1 MQGRRSDW
9 KVFWSCSRSAAE
21 RFPDGAAPVTK
32 YTVRVRIG
40 KQGNTIKAAK
50 VPPQRVP
57 ARDSDRKRNSV
68 SDTLR
73 IGIDLGSRKAKFA
86 LMRGSDILRLA
97 DLDTIAFY
105 KKYGSIVNDELSL
118 DLLGSG
124 IFSADEL
131 AEAEITVTGYG
142 RNSINLHG
150 ARVISEIKAHVAGA
164 RSQTGLADFTL
175 LDMGGQDTK
184 VAQVV
189 AGRLT
194 DFVMNDKCA
203 ASSGRY
209 LENMAAVLEVSLAEL
224 SSHGEEPVALDAT
237 CGIFGESELI
247 GQILRGYPV
256 SRLCEG
262 VNLTLVKRVMPMLK
276 RFPSDTLVITGGV
289 ALNGAM
295 IALLKEQCGMEIVV
309 PKHPQHNGAIGCAWT
324 VRGGAA
330 G

>member
-1 MQGRRSDW
+1 M
-9 KVFWSCSRSAAE
+9 
-21 RFPDGAAPVTK
+21 
-32 YTVRVRIG
+32 
-40 KQGNTIKAAK
+40 
-50 VPPQRVP
+50 
-57 ARDSDRKRNSV
+57 
-68 SDTLR
+68 R

-86 LMRGSDILRLA
+86 LMRGGEILRLA

-105 KKYGSIVNDELSL
+105 KKYGRIVDDELSL
-118 DLLGSG
+118 DLEGSG

-131 AEAEITVTGYG
+131 REAQITVTGYG

-164 RSQTGLADFTL
+164 RTQTGLADFTL

-209 LENMAAVLEVSLAEL
+209 LENMAAVLEVSLDEL
-224 SSHGEEPVALDAT
+224 SSHCDEPVALDAT

-256 SRLCEG
+256 ARLCAG

-295 IALLKEQCGMEIVV
+295 ITLLRAQCGMEIII
-309 PKHPQHNGAIGCAWT
+309 PKHPQHNGAIGCASN
-324 VRGGAA
+324 G
-330 G
+330 

>member
-1 MQGRRSDW
+1 MTGEEIQ
-9 KVFWSCSRSAAE
+9 
-21 RFPDGAAPVTK
+21 
-32 YTVRVRIG
+32 
-40 KQGNTIKAAK
+40 
-50 VPPQRVP
+50 
-57 ARDSDRKRNSV
+57 V
-68 SDTLR
+68 SDTLK

-86 LMRGSDILRLA
+86 LMRGDQIVRLA

-105 KKYGSIVNDELSL
+105 KKYGSIVNEELSL
-118 DLLGSG
+118 DLQGSG
-124 IFSADEL
+124 IFSAEEL
-131 AEAEITVTGYG
+131 AEAQITVTGYG

-164 RSQTGLADFTL
+164 RTQTGLANFTL

-209 LENMAAVLEVSLAEL
+209 LENMAAVLEVSLEEL
-224 SSHGEEPVALDAT
+224 SSHSDDPIALDAT

-256 SRLCEG
+256 SRLCAG

-276 RFPSDTLVITGGV
+276 RFPGDTLVITGGV
-289 ALNGAM
+289 AMNGAM
-295 IALLKEQCGMEIVV
+295 VNLLRAQCGMEIVI
-309 PKHPQHNGAIGCAWT
+309 PQHPQHNGAIGCA
-324 VRGGAA
+324 ANL
-330 G
+330 

>member
-1 MQGRRSDW
+1 MTGDPNQ
-9 KVFWSCSRSAAE
+9 
-21 RFPDGAAPVTK
+21 
-32 YTVRVRIG
+32 
-40 KQGNTIKAAK
+40 
-50 VPPQRVP
+50 
-57 ARDSDRKRNSV
+57 V
-68 SDTLR
+68 SETLK

-86 LMRGSDILRLA
+86 LMRGSQIVRLA

-124 IFSADEL
+124 IFTADEI

-164 RSQTGLADFTL
+164 RTQTGLADFTL

-209 LENMAAVLEVSLAEL
+209 LENMAAVLEVGLDEL
-224 SSHGEEPVALDAT
+224 SSHAEDPVPLDAT

-256 SRLCEG
+256 SRLCAG

-295 IALLKEQCGMEIVV
+295 VGLLRDQCGMRIVV
-309 PKHPQHNGAIGCAWT
+309 PEHPQHNGAIGCAS
-324 VRGGAA
+324 
-330 G
+330 